1 VTWFHLRTGGFLVLN
16 FGNSGNFGS
25 YGNPEKGLRRLAQP
39 L

>member
-1 VTWFHLRTGGFLVLN
+1 MILWVFN